1 MFLDEQLTKGMS
13 ARERLELM
21 IKEVAKI
28 NRELPSYKRIAK
40 IKLRKT
46 EFEKTTSRKISRVG
60 LGSDDTDDANI

>member
-1 MFLDEQLTKGMS
+1 MS